1 MDDGAND
8 ERFVPVPETFFAHQ
22 LPRVQDLAELKAVLY
37 VLRLAARRRGAV
49 PIGDLLAPGVL
60 RDVAGASSPRPAE
73 KRLQEVLHRAV
84 ANGTLLQVT
93 VRAEGGPAPYFLPA
107 TPENRR
113 LLERMRW
120 GEEPPEELRLPF
132 APEFVIHRPN
142 IFALYE
148 QHMGPLTPLLA
159 EQLRDAERS
168 YPREWIEEAMREAI
182 RNNKRAWRYVESILV
197 AWETLGG
204 PDRRTRGA
212 PPP

>member
-1 MDDGAND
+1 MDEAPPDRSA
-8 ERFVPVPETFFAHQ
+8 VPVPEAFFDDQ
-22 LPRVQDLAELKAVLY
+22 LPRIQDLAELKAVLY
-37 VLRLAARRRGAV
+37 VLRLADRRRGAV
-49 PIGDLLAPGVL
+49 PLSDLLATPVL
-60 RDVAGASSPRPAE
+60 RSVVGASSPRPAE
-73 KRLQEVLHRAV
+73 TRMQEALRRAV

-93 VRAEGGPAPYFLPA
+93 VRAEEGPTPYYLPA

-132 APEFVIHRPN
+132 ANEFVIHRPN

-182 RNNKRAWRYVESILV
+182 RNNKRAWRYVESILSS
-197 AWETLGG
+197 WEALGG
-204 PDRRTRGA
+204 PGRGSRRA